1 MEPGILSLLSTVFS
15 HGKPRAVSPVKEKTP
30 LLAHLI
36 LRYLF
41 IMARHNERITC
52 LIIWHQQPTPI
63 TSGAWGSATVRTQLS
78 GGLAMVAA
86 EGWTAGS
93 VVPNRPQERGL
104 LIRRKTTDLPPTLF
118 YSKEH
123 KEPYRGAPTLASP
136 GFHGLELHGTLPA
149 PHLQSLSSPHSR
161 PG

>member
-1 MEPGILSLLSTVFS
+1 MEPGILSLLSTMFS

-63 TSGAWGSATVRTQLS
+63 TSGARGSTTVRTQLS

-136 GFHGLELHGTLPA
+136 GFHGLELHGTLPT

>member
-1 MEPGILSLLSTVFS
+1 
-15 HGKPRAVSPVKEKTP
+15 
-30 LLAHLI
+30 
-36 LRYLF
+36 
-41 IMARHNERITC
+41 MARHNERITC
-52 LIIWHQQPTPI
+52 LIIRHQQPTPI
-63 TSGAWGSATVRTQLS
+63 TSGARGSATVRTQLS

-149 PHLQSLSSPHSR
+149 PPIVTFLIPLPPRITSFWLISLCIIGSSFILLIRTESSVFFLMAE
-161 PG
+161 